1 MGEIAI
7 NQTVFRAVLSQADNT
22 RSTLEGIKP
31 VKITLQQP
39 PDLKSM
45 REQLEIVGKLQN
57 TLKLYSAL
65 LDADLRK
72 LEQLRNEMVQQ
83 DDHIGQSFHRLE
95 N

>member
-7 NQTVFRAVLSQADNT
+7 NQTVFRAVLSQADST

-31 VKITLQQP
+31 VKITLQQT
-39 PDLKSM
+39 DLKSM

-72 LEQLRNEMVQQ
+72 LEQLGNEMVQQ

>member
-7 NQTVFRAVLSQADNT
+7 NQTVFRAVPSQADSA

-31 VKITLQQP
+31 VKMALQQT
-39 PDLKSM
+39 DLKSM
-45 REQLEIVGKLQN
+45 REQLEIVGKLQK

-72 LEQLRNEMVQQ
+72 LEQLGNEMVQQ
-83 DDHIGQSFHRLE
+83 DDQIGQSFHRLE

>member
-31 VKITLQQP
+31 VKITLQQT
-39 PDLKSM
+39 DLKSM

-72 LEQLRNEMVQQ
+72 LEQLGNEMVQQ

>member
-7 NQTVFRAVLSQADNT
+7 NQTVFRAVLSQADST

-31 VKITLQQP
+31 VKITLQQT
-39 PDLKSM
+39 DLKSM

-65 LDADLRK
+65 LDADLRE
-72 LEQLRNEMVQQ
+72 LEQLGNEMVQQ

>member
-7 NQTVFRAVLSQADNT
+7 NQTVFRAVLSQADST

-31 VKITLQQP
+31 VKITLQQT
-39 PDLKSM
+39 DLKSM

-72 LEQLRNEMVQQ
+72 LEQLGDEMVQQ
-83 DDHIGQSFHRLE
+83 DDHIFQSFHRLE